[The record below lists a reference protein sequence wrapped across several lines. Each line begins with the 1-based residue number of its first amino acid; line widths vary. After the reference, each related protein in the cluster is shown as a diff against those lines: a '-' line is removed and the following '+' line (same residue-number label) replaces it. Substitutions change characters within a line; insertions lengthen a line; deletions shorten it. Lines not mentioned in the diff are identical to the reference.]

1 MIIESVAAA
10 SAILSSLNSLIRQ
23 ANESGQGIQQLMG
36 TISDFGEALTNFEVE
51 RKSST
56 FKPLSQSEILRL
68 TQIKKSYE
76 RYWKDV
82 HDILLVADPET
93 LEAFKQAKAD
103 QERARKEHLR
113 LIAKRQK
120 ERRELMHQLAVGG
133 LVLVLGGMI
142 AIGVLVFIVKNFG
155 G

>member
-82 HDILLVADPET
+82 HDILLVADPDT
-93 LEAFKQAKAD
+93 LEAFKQAKAE

-113 LIAKRQK
+113 LIAKRKK
-120 ERRELMHQLAVGG
+120 ERKELIHQLAVGG